1 MFRQSHF
8 VSFCRSV
15 LSFGKNNPEFEGPK
29 TRPGEGEGT
38 HAVPCGCRPRGY
50 CHLCLVGLDA
60 SSGEPNAH
68 MLLGKPDLK
77 NMGQSIINYVVSWDV
92 PGSTGTWSRQNHVS
106 NVEHLCPCARV
117 CVCVSVMIVHVCLSA
132 ESFCSAWGSSMT
144 SWQLLNCWQHSC
156 ACLFS
161 SIQLRHRSLAL
172 PKKLRRQLSA
182 KKRRH
187 PADTTAP
194 SCFPQCQPPRLGR
207 TNTQFCTPMTGCN
220 GNTRYSPCVD
230 VFQILRIVRGP
241 SFRPNLPRGGSLV
254 TF

>member
-1 MFRQSHF
+1 MFPPNVQTKP
-8 VSFCRSV
+8 FCIILSICSESALVRTIQNLKVPRPDLHMVKERGFMQCHVGDQGLLSPMSSWGCKLWWAKRS
-15 LSFGKNNPEFEGPK
+15 
-29 TRPGEGEGT
+29 
-38 HAVPCGCRPRGY
+38 HAVRQARFEKYGTINNQLRG
-50 CHLCLVGLDA
+50 L
-60 SSGEPNAH
+60 
-68 MLLGKPDLK
+68 MRR
-77 NMGQSIINYVVSWDV
+77 
-92 PGSTGTWSRQNHVS
+92 SRFYRNLIQAES
-106 NVEHLCPCARV
+106 CIEHLCPCARV
-117 CVCVSVMIVHVCLSA
+117 CVCVCLSVMIVHVCLSA

-207 TNTQFCTPMTGCN
+207 TNTQFCTPMTGI
-220 GNTRYSPCVD
+220 R
-230 VFQILRIVRGP
+230 L
-241 SFRPNLPRGGSLV
+241 
-254 TF
+254 